1 MAIAIGVCMS
11 SAITAQAA
19 NGTWKQQFEGA
30 SNEYFDQVYFH
41 YAPTSGTLVGYHQ
54 YDGQLED
61 FSRKNI
67 DAEIAALD
75 KLLGKLEEIKASRK
89 PTFEGRIVF
98 KLQVSTDGTATIVGI
113 EGTSE
118 GWTDDLISKARKMA
132 VEQLALSARKDWKKG
147 NGLEIHLRAFP
158 EREPEGQDMEIVESN
173 IRSQLLTL
181 ETIRPWEKN
190 ADNYS
195 STCANGAFTLMER
208 KFASPDDR
216 LRSLIAREKQMP
228 TLLAEARVNLKNPP
242 LVYTKIAIE
251 QLPDIITF
259 FQHDVPLAF
268 ADATDPATKSEFAQT
283 NAAVIAALNSYLEWL
298 KTDLLPRSNGDFRIG
313 ADTFSK
319 KLQYDEMVDIPLDK
333 LLEIAWADI
342 RKNQAHFKQV
352 ASELEPTKSPADV
365 VLELGQN
372 HPAPDHLLDAFRAT
386 FDGLVSFIRS
396 HHIVTIPSDV
406 RPIVEETPAFMRA
419 TTFAS
424 MDTPGP
430 YETHATE
437 AYFNVTLPDPKMTP
451 AEVEG
456 FMHSFNVGTVIS
468 TAVHEAYPG
477 HYIQFLWLPQA
488 PSRVRKLL
496 GANTDVEGWAH
507 YTEQMMLDEG
517 YGRPGAGAKD
527 ERESKF
533 LRLGQLQDALLRNA
547 RFIVGIEMHT
557 GKMTMEQAEEFF
569 QKEGYQSKETAV
581 VETKRGTGDP
591 TYLYYTLGKL
601 QIMKLREDMKKKQGA
616 AFSLQQFHD
625 DFLKQGFP
633 PIKIVREALLG
644 DSSPTL

>member
-1 MAIAIGVCMS
+1 MS
-11 SAITAQAA
+11 GAVTAQAEMES
-19 NGTWKQQFEGA
+19 WKQQFQWV
-30 SNEYFDQVYFH
+30 SDEYFDQVYFH
-41 YAPTSGTLVGYHQ
+41 YAPTNGTLVGYHQ

-67 DAEIAALD
+67 DAEIAQLKD
-75 KLLGKLEEIKASRK
+75 FQNRLEA
-89 PTFEGRIVF
+89 
-98 KLQVSTDGTATIVGI
+98 
-113 EGTSE
+113 
-118 GWTDDLISKARKMA
+118 
-132 VEQLALSARKDWKKG
+132 
-147 NGLEIHLRAFP
+147 IHPDQSPADFVPRSD
-158 EREPEGQDMEIVESN
+158 REIVLGN
-173 IRSQLLTL
+173 IRSELLTL

-251 QLPDIITF
+251 QLPDIMAF

-268 ADATDPATKSEFAQT
+268 ADAKDPATKAEFAQT
-283 NAAVIAALNSYLEWL
+283 NAAVIAALTSYLEWL

-313 ADTFSK
+313 ADAFSK
-319 KLQYDEMVDIPLDK
+319 KLRYDEMVDIPLDK

-517 YGRPGAGAKD
+517 YGQPGAGAKD

-557 GKMTMEQAEEFF
+557 GKMTMDQAEEFF
-569 QKEGYQSKETAV
+569 QKEGYKSKETAV

>member
-1 MAIAIGVCMS
+1 MHKRMALQMKGNMKKLTTAIAIGVCMS
-11 SAITAQAA
+11 SALTAQAA
-19 NGTWKQQFEGA
+19 NETWNQQFEKV
-30 SNEYFDQVYFH
+30 SNDYFDQVYFH
-41 YAPTSGTLVGYHQ
+41 YGPTNGTLVGYHQ
-54 YDGQLED
+54 YDTQLED
-61 FSRKNI
+61 FSRKTI
-67 DAEIAALD
+67 DAEIADLKKFQAQ
-75 KLLGKLEEIKASRK
+75 LEAIQPDQSPADFVPRSDR
-89 PTFEGRIVF
+89 
-98 KLQVSTDGTATIVGI
+98 
-113 EGTSE
+113 
-118 GWTDDLISKARKMA
+118 
-132 VEQLALSARKDWKKG
+132 
-147 NGLEIHLRAFP
+147 
-158 EREPEGQDMEIVESN
+158 EIVLGN
-173 IRSQLLTL
+173 IRSTLLTL

-216 LRSLIAREKQMP
+216 LRSFIAREKQMP
-228 TLLAEARVNLKNPP
+228 TLLSEARTNLKNPP
-242 LVYTKIAIE
+242 KVYTEIAIE

-268 ADATDPATKSEFAQT
+268 ADAQDPAVKSEFAQT
-283 NAAVIAALNSYLEWL
+283 NLAVITALTSYLDWL

-313 ADTFSK
+313 ADAFSK

-333 LLEIAWADI
+333 LLEIAWADM

-352 ASELEPTKSPADV
+352 ASELEPGKTPAA
-365 VLELGQN
+365 VLEELGEN
-372 HPAPDHLLDAFRAT
+372 HPAPDHLLEAFRAT
-386 FDGLVSFIRS
+386 FDGLVSFIRA

-406 RPIVEETPAFMRA
+406 RPIVEETPPFMRA

-477 HYIQFLWLPQA
+477 HYVQFLWLPQA

-517 YGRPGAGAKD
+517 YGQPGAGAKD

-557 GKMTMEQAEEFF
+557 GKMTMVQAEEFF
-569 QKEGYQSKETAV
+569 QREGYQSKETAV

-601 QIMKLREDMKKKQGA
+601 QIMKLREDLKKKQGA
-616 AFSLQQFHD
+616 AFSLEQFHD

-644 DSSPTL
+644 DTSPTL